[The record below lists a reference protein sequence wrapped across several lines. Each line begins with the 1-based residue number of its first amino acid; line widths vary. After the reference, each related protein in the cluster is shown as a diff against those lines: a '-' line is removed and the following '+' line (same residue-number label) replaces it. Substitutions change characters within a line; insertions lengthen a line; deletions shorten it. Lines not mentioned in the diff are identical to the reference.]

1 MGKDPDKNLSR
12 ASGEAIAK
20 TLQVSLPQGPAGR
33 PAAGRQVAEVRILCE
48 DSKVK
53 APLGVVMG
61 ALGKANKLLC
71 NVNKI
76 LLRVPK
82 GQLENLSSN
91 RVVHSRVRRLTNSC
105 PSAPGVGPSQGLK
118 ASSMAPLLFL
128 IFL

>member
-1 MGKDPDKNLSR
+1 M
-12 ASGEAIAK
+12 
-20 TLQVSLPQGPAGR
+20 
-33 PAAGRQVAEVRILCE
+33 RILCE

-118 ASSMAPLLFL
+118 ASWALAVGRKGTHRMRGRGKGGSRLTHLL
-128 IFL
+128 